1 MVLHCCN
8 CAVRNCRTKG
18 NNKMERKGI
27 LTDYA
32 KGFIFGFLIPSIIIL
47 IVCIFFYVRD
57 INKEKLKNANERI
70 EVIEK
75 QIEVY
80 ELQEDYRTRSV
91 DEFLDIPDVRR
102 AADGA
107 SAEFERKRDE
117 ILQRFRSRITD

>member
-1 MVLHCCN
+1 MN
-8 CAVRNCRTKG
+8 I
-18 NNKMERKGI
+18 NNVNEKRCF

-47 IVCIFFYVRD
+47 IVCVFIFIRN
-57 INKEKLKNANERI
+57 IEKEKLKNANERI
-70 EVIEK
+70 EIIEK
-75 QIEVY
+75 QIEVF
-80 ELQEDYRTRSV
+80 ELQEDYRSRSV

-117 ILQRFRSRITD
+117 ILQRFRSRIAD

>member
-1 MVLHCCN
+1 MLINSVKEKRC
-8 CAVRNCRTKG
+8 
-18 NNKMERKGI
+18 I

-32 KGFIFGFLIPSIIIL
+32 KGFIFGLLIPSIIIL
-47 IVCIFFYVRD
+47 VVCVFIFIRN
-57 INKEKLKNANERI
+57 IEKEKLRNANERI
-70 EVIEK
+70 ENYEK
-75 QIEVY
+75 QIEIF
-80 ELQEDYRTRSV
+80 ELQEDYRSRSV